1 MAALN
6 VFAGVMRFSLKTRTT
21 SEAGNSVPVTPFRS
35 FGRSLMAASTA
46 LRSCTVPGWYPAAVV
61 TPEEL
66 LTTASAALWVVT
78 CACLSWLA
86 RTVLL
91 RPVAA

>member
-1 MAALN
+1 M
-6 VFAGVMRFSLKTRTT
+6 
-21 SEAGNSVPVTPFRS
+21 PVTPLRM

-46 LRSCTVPGWYPAAVV
+46 LRSCTVPGWYPAPVV

-66 LTTASAALWVVT
+66 LTTASAALWVAF
-78 CACLSWLA
+78 CACLSWPA
-86 RTVLL
+86 RAVLL